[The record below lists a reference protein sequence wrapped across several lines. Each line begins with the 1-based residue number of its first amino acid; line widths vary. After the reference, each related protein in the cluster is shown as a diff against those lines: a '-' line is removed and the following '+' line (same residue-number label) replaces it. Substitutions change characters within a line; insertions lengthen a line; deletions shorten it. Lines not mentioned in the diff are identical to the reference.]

1 MNKILKILWKAVFI
15 LMYPIITAFSLLFT
29 GLILLFS
36 ALSKLVNRLSSSS
49 DKKEKASGPVKQQPI
64 ESVEWKPFLQLG
76 EVQLTTQKVDEVL
89 FGPAYFKLNASP
101 RLPELDTHFWGQFH
115 FPCFGGTLLQKW
127 QSVKEHELEAFDLVY
142 FDPVRKKLKMI
153 CTLPTYEWKVKQLDA
168 EQVLIEWFNGKGQ
181 LIIRAAD
188 LA

>member
-1 MNKILKILWKAVFI
+1 MDKILKILWKAVFV

-29 GLILLFS
+29 GLILVFS
-36 ALSKLVNRLSSSS
+36 GLSKWLNKLSSS
-49 DKKEKASGPVKQQPI
+49 DKKEKVRGPLKQVPVKTA
-64 ESVEWKPFLQLG
+64 EWKPFLQLG

-101 RLPELDTHFWGQFH
+101 RLPELDAHFWGQFN

-127 QSVKEHELEAFDLVY
+127 QSVKEHELEAFDLMY
-142 FDPVRKKLKMI
+142 FDPVRKQLKKI
-153 CTLPTYEWKVKQLDA
+153 QTLPTYEWKVKQLDA
-168 EQVLIEWFNGKGQ
+168 EMVLIEWFNGKGQ